1 MVTAERGLPA
11 SRRAALQHW
20 VDAVALVLGDLAV
33 LEDLLGRA
41 LERAGLPLLLVV
53 AVLVLFLVLVRGEL
67 LR

>member
-1 MVTAERGLPA
+1 MFAAERGFPA

-20 VDAVALVLGDLAV
+20 VDAVALGLGDLAA

-41 LERAGLPLLLVV
+41 LERGGLPLLLVV
-53 AVLVLFLVLVRGEL
+53 AVLVLSPVLVSGEL